1 MKAIKNIKNLPGLL
15 KAENPLWQEL
25 IFEQTGVIVIFC
37 NHATVLLS
45 ACGYIDLDLDSEYK
59 YINGEDLTEY
69 CEVTS
74 IKELIS
80 YILTMESY
88 HNYLVDESFGTFTKA
103 ELFWNVYNRI
113 ILADENQ
120 TGNDEAKR
128 RDWELCCI
136 ETSNH
141 PHTKEE
147 KIVLFMTLIDFDQVE
162 IEIPKCKQM
171 ELNDAL
177 EMVAKAMNSITSDL
191 DEIPDYKVRQ
201 NKTVLVPK
209 TFAELKALL
218 NSGMVLTYCVSEG
231 Q

>member
-25 IFEQTGVIVIFC
+25 IFERTGVIVIFR
-37 NHATVLLS
+37 NHYVVLLS
-45 ACGYIDLDLDSEYK
+45 ACGYIDLDIDSEYR
-59 YINGEDLTEY
+59 YFNGDDLTKY

-74 IKELIS
+74 IEELVS
-80 YILTMESY
+80 FILQMESY
-88 HNYLVDESFGTFTKA
+88 HDYLVDESFGTFTKA
-103 ELFWNVYNRI
+103 ELFWNVYERI

-128 RDWELCCI
+128 RDWELYCI
-136 ETSNH
+136 RSSNY

-147 KIVLFMTLIDFDQVE
+147 KIVLSMSLIDFDQVE
-162 IEIPKCKQM
+162 IEIPKSKQI

-177 EMVAKAMNSITSDL
+177 EMVAKKMNYITSDL
-191 DEIPDYKVRQ
+191 DELPDYKVSQ

-218 NSGMVLTYCVSEG
+218 SSGMVFSLLRI
-231 Q
+231 